1 MNTVTFM
8 GNPLHLEGNLPV
20 VGQKAPEFTVCNNGL
35 EPRSLKDYAGKI
47 VVLVSVPS
55 LDTPVCDMEVRR
67 FNKEAAALSDKVQIL
82 ALSCDLPFAQ
92 ARWCGA
98 AGVQAVES
106 LSDYKDV
113 DFGKNYGV
121 LIQELRLLAR
131 AIFVVAPDGTLAY
144 SQLVPEVTN
153 EPDYDAGLTGP
164 IHCSDASGL
173 PSGSPFF
180 VSSLAPESFLSLS
193 FSLRMQVREHCPSQI
208 IEMLMEWHKTAMSLG
223 KDGLANAPREAC
235 RVTSFS
241 G

>member
-67 FNKEAAALSDKVQIL
+67 FNKEAAALSDKVQ
-82 ALSCDLPFAQ
+82 
-92 ARWCGA
+92 
-98 AGVQAVES
+98 AVES

-153 EPDYDAGLTGP
+153 EPDYDAVLE
-164 IHCSDASGL
+164 A
-173 PSGSPFF
+173 
-180 VSSLAPESFLSLS
+180 VKKLA
-193 FSLRMQVREHCPSQI
+193 
-208 IEMLMEWHKTAMSLG
+208 
-223 KDGLANAPREAC
+223 
-235 RVTSFS
+235 
-241 G
+241 

>member
-8 GNPLHLEGNLPV
+8 GNLLHLEGNLPA

-153 EPDYDAGLTGP
+153 EPDYDAVLDAVKKLAELFLPLLRCFRAPLGEPFLLYASASVFLFPGGCRQRKACASAQGACCGTHTQRKTRKRRTG
-164 IHCSDASGL
+164 HGY
-173 PSGSPFF
+173 G
-180 VSSLAPESFLSLS
+180 
-193 FSLRMQVREHCPSQI
+193 
-208 IEMLMEWHKTAMSLG
+208 TA
-223 KDGLANAPREAC
+223 
-235 RVTSFS
+235 
-241 G
+241 